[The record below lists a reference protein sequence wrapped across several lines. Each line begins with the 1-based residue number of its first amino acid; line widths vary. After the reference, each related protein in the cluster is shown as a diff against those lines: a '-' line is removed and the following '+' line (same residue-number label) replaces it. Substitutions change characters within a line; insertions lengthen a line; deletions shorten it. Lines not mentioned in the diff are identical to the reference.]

1 MSDYLT
7 DEEQLAKLKS
17 WWENNGLALIGAVVV
32 AVAGVVGWRWYSD
45 STGENIARASDLYA
59 DFIVAEGT
67 ERQSILDTMA
77 RELPDTTYMSF
88 AILAEAHDRALAEDY
103 PAAEAELRR
112 ALATDPERVVAD
124 LIRVRLGRVLQ
135 QLDRSDEALE
145 ILGAVRSS
153 GFRPQVAELKGDIHL
168 ARGERALAHEAYT
181 AALADL
187 QDGSQKPLLELKAA
201 DTADPNDA

>member
-7 DEEQLAKLKS
+7 DEEQLAKLKG
-17 WWENNGLALIGAVVV
+17 WWESNGMALIGAVVV

-45 STGENIARASDLYA
+45 STAEQIARASDLYA
-59 DFIVAEGT
+59 DFLVAEGA
-67 ERQSILDTMA
+67 EQQSILDTMA
-77 RELPDTTYMSF
+77 RELPDSTYLSF
-88 AILAEAHDRALAEDY
+88 AILAEAHDRVIAEDY
-103 PAAEAELRR
+103 PAAEAALRR
-112 ALATDPERVVAD
+112 ALATNPERVVAD

-145 ILGAVRSS
+145 VLGAVRSA

-168 ARGERALAHEAYT
+168 ARGEKRLAHEAYK

-187 QDGSQKPLLELKAA
+187 PDGSQKPLLELKAA
-201 DTADPNDA
+201 DTAEADDA